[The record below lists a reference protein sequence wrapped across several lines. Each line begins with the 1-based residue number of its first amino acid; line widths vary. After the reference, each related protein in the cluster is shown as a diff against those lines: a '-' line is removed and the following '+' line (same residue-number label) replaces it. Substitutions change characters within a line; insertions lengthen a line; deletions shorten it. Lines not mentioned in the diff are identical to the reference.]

1 MIAACLQI
9 IASDSVELYVSD
21 AFFLIML
28 VSKAIP

>member
-21 AFFLIML
+21 AFFLIVL
-28 VSKAIP
+28 FLRAIS